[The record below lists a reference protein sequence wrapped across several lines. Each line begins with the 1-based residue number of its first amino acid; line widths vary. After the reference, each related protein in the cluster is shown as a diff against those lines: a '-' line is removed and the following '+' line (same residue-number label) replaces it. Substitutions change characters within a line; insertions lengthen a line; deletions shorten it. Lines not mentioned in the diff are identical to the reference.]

1 MLQAEECQKRADHCA
16 RLAEASVSPVQIA
29 RYRHLETAWLYLFRL
44 KVRARL
50 KREFAAKAVE
60 PHLPSPSLR

>member
-1 MLQAEECQKRADHCA
+1 MLQAEECQKRADECA

-44 KVRARL
+44 KLRARL
-50 KREFAAKAVE
+50 EAERAARSVD
-60 PHLPSPSLR
+60 PVPSPAVR